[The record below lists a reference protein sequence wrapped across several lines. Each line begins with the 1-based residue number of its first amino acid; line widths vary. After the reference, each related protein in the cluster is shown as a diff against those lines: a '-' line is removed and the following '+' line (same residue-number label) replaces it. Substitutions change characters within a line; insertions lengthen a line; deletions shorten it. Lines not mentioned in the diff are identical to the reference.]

1 MTDSRSDVPPEPDD
15 DAPWRALLRAL
26 PEPEADAPASP
37 EALRPWRDRIDAL
50 DETILALLNERAR
63 CATEIGHLKRALGVP
78 VYAPKREDEVLR
90 HVLAAN
96 AGPLP
101 PDAVRRLFERIID
114 ETRSLE
120 RRLTTDSPDASPNAS

>member
-1 MTDSRSDVPPEPDD
+1 MTDSRSHVPDD
-15 DAPWRALLRAL
+15 DAPWRVLLQAL
-26 PEPEADAPASP
+26 PTPDADAPASP
-37 EALRPWRDRIDAL
+37 EALRPWRGRIDAL

-78 VYAPKREDEVLR
+78 VYAPEREDEVIS

-101 PDAVRRLFERIID
+101 PEAVRRLFERIID

-120 RRLTTDSPDASPNAS
+120 RRLTSDSPPDLP